1 MATSPIIKKYPNSSL
16 NRFGGWTFHC
26 VDAHTCGNPVRLV
39 AEGGPALE
47 GNNMS
52 EKRQHFLKEYDWIR
66 KGLMFEPR
74 GHDMMS
80 GSILYPPH
88 DPQNDVAV
96 LFIETSGCLP
106 MCGHGTI
113 GTITI
118 AVEEGLIIPKTP
130 GVIRMEATAGLV
142 MINYKTSHHAST
154 ALSIDATNPSTS
166 LRVTSV
172 KLTNVPAYLH
182 STELT
187 VECPE
192 LGELVIDVSYGGNF
206 YAIVDVQKNF
216 KGLEHYAADKLIA
229 WARELRKNINAKY
242 TFVHPQD
249 ATINGCSHILWAG
262 AVIDPTS
269 TARNAVF
276 YGDKAIDRSP
286 CGTGTSARMA
296 QWYTKGKLK
305 KGDQFIHESIIGSK
319 FIGTIEEELE
329 VNGIKAIRP
338 GIEGWAKIYGYNTIS
353 IDKEDDPY
361 AYGFQ
366 VI

>member
-1 MATSPIIKKYPNSSL
+1 MMKK
-16 NRFGGWTFHC
+16 TFFC
-26 VDAHTCGNPVRLV
+26 IDAHTCGNPVRLV
-39 AEGGPALE
+39 AGGGPVLH

-52 EKRQHFLKEYDWIR
+52 EKRQHFLREFDWIR

-88 DPQNDVAV
+88 DPANDVAV

-118 AVEEGLIIPKTP
+118 ALEEGLITPKVP
-130 GVIRMEATAGLV
+130 GRIRMEAPAGLV
-142 MINYKTSHHAST
+142 LIEYKQEGKK
-154 ALSIDATNPSTS
+154 
-166 LRVTSV
+166 VKSV
-172 KLTNVPAYLH
+172 KLTNVPAYLAA
-182 STELT
+182 TALT
-187 VECPE
+187 VDCPG
-192 LGELVIDVSYGGNF
+192 LGELTIDVSYGGNF

-216 KGLEHYAADKLIA
+216 GGLEQYPADNLIA
-229 WARELRKNINAKY
+229 WARELRNRINDQY
-242 TFVHPQD
+242 SFVHPENE
-249 ATINGCSHILWAG
+249 TIKGCSHILWTG
-262 AVIDPTS
+262 SVIDPGS

-296 QWYTKGKLK
+296 QWYAKGLLK
-305 KGDQFIHESIIGSK
+305 KGDKFIHESIIGST
-319 FIGTIEEELE
+319 FTGTIEEETT
-329 VNGIKAIRP
+329 VAGMPAIRP
-338 GIEGWAKIYGYNTIS
+338 GIEGWARIYGYNTIS
-353 IDKEDDPY
+353 IDPDDDPY